1 MTEQRY
7 VAGGP
12 AYLYP
17 AAGDKAPPASAKV
30 LLLTEGGICITGT
43 WGAGDH
49 LLGWAP
55 LPKRDR
61 AKERI
66 IESAKGAKDDHG

>member
-1 MTEQRY
+1 MTDPSY
-7 VAGGP
+7 IAGGP

-17 AAGDKAPPASAKV
+17 AAGDPAPPGGAKV
-30 LLLTEGGICITGT
+30 LLLTEHGICITGS

-55 LPKRDR
+55 LPKRDK
-61 AKERI
+61 AKEST
-66 IESAKGAKDDHG
+66 IESKRKEKP

>member
-7 VAGGP
+7 VAGGQ

-17 AAGDKAPPASAKV
+17 AAGDPRPPGGAKV
-30 LLLTEGGICITGT
+30 LLLTEHGICITGS
-43 WGAGDH
+43 WGAGQH

-61 AKERI
+61 DKEALI
-66 IESAKGAKDDHG
+66 AAQKAT